1 MMRVASRGNTRHE
14 DAEGYRGRIYG
25 QYVNARLEALAP
37 TTLDGLR
44 PRAAYLR
51 KLIRN
56 HFPTDRDATIIDLG
70 CGHGVLLHFAR
81 EAGYRNLEGIDRSFE
96 QVAAARRL
104 GIDGV
109 SEGDLMEAV
118 SSMADASRDA
128 VITFDVLEHFKKNE
142 LLPFV
147 DEVWRVLRSG
157 GRWIIHAPNG
167 ESLFCG
173 RIRYGDFTHEVAF
186 TWESISQL
194 LLSSGFAHVKCYE
207 DAPARHGIKSAIRGI
222 LWQGIRVGLRL
233 WLMVETGETGR
244 DAIFSQNLL
253 AVAFK

>member
-1 MMRVASRGNTRHE
+1 MIREAPASNARHQ

-25 QYVNARLEALAP
+25 QYVNARPEALAP

-51 KLIRN
+51 KLIRD
-56 HFPTDRDATIIDLG
+56 HFPLDRSATILDLG
-70 CGHGVLLHFAR
+70 CGHGALLHYAR
-81 EAGYRNLEGIDRSFE
+81 EAGYRNLEGIDRSPE
-96 QVAAARRL
+96 QVAAARRV

-109 SEGDLMEAV
+109 TEGDLREAV
-118 SSMADASRDA
+118 SSMPDASRDA

-167 ESLFCG
+167 ESPFGG
-173 RIRYGDFTHEVAF
+173 RMRYWDFTHENAF
-186 TWESISQL
+186 TRESLTQL
-194 LLSSGFAHVKCYE
+194 LLSSGFTQVKCYE
-207 DAPARHGIKSAIRGI
+207 DAPVRHGIKSAIRGI
-222 LWQGIRVGLRL
+222 LWQGIRAGLRL
-233 WLMVETGETGR
+233 WLAIETGETGR

-253 AVAFK
+253 AVALK